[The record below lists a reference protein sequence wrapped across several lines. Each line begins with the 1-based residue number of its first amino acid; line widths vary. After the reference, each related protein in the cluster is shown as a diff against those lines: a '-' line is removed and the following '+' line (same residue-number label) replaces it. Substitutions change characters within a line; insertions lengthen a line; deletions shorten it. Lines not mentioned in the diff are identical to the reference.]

1 MNNSSVNLNSSLQA
15 ACSPLFGESSLRYN
29 LFSTSEITPAS
40 TDKFERR
47 LERLAREFA
56 RLIMQRTIRKIESA
70 DRDQTVSSFE
80 FDGQSYRRNRPTP
93 NTIDTRFG
101 PISFDRWYFQNTQ
114 SESSGIAPLDVRL
127 GIVAKRMTPALA
139 EVTGRLAADLPQQ
152 AARDMLSERFSV
164 TPSVE
169 AYRRVVADLATQ
181 VRTVHDEEAVKQLID
196 WIKEAR
202 QSEGKHDVLLQ
213 VGRDGV
219 FVQTRPCWEE
229 ACCGTLA
236 VYDRNRKR
244 VGTIYL
250 GQMPESEQPTMTR
263 RLTEVIQGVLR
274 GAGSEV
280 LKLRY
285 VTDAGSHPQ
294 AYYRD
299 VLCKMKHPLTN
310 RRLKW
315 TWCVDFF
322 HACEY
327 VSQLAASLF
336 GSGTDAASQWAK
348 QQRDTLRHE
357 QNGIKRVIA
366 RAAQQKRR
374 GGLKG
379 TKKDFAPAINY
390 LKKYKAHMD
399 YADRKKQGDPIG
411 SGITEAGCKV
421 IFNQRLKQSGM
432 RWHRDTG
439 QFIVDLRTANRSGI
453 WRRVWE
459 RLISSPTE
467 LPPITQTNKNE
478 LALN

>member
-1 MNNSSVNLNSSLQA
+1 
-15 ACSPLFGESSLRYN
+15 
-29 LFSTSEITPAS
+29 
-40 TDKFERR
+40 
-47 LERLAREFA
+47 
-56 RLIMQRTIRKIESA
+56 MQRTIRNLEST
-70 DRDQTVSSFE
+70 DRDQTVSSFTFGGE
-80 FDGQSYRRNRPTP
+80 SYRRNRRTAS
-93 NTIDTRFG
+93 TVDTRFG
-101 PISFDRWYFQNTQ
+101 PVQFERWYFQNTQ
-114 SESSGIAPLDVRL
+114 AKMPGMAPLDVRL
-127 GIVAKRMTPALA
+127 GIVAGRMTPALA

-152 AARDMLSERFSV
+152 ATRDMLAERFGA

-181 VRTVHDEEAVKQLID
+181 VRSVHDEEAIEQLIV
-196 WIKEAR
+196 WINQAR
-202 QSEGKHDVLLQ
+202 RSDGKHDVLLQ

-229 ACCGTLA
+229 ASCGTIA

-244 VGTIYL
+244 VGTVYL

-263 RLTEVIQGVLR
+263 RLTTMIQGVL
-274 GAGSEV
+274 AGSGSEP

-285 VTDAGSHPQ
+285 VTDAGCHPQ
-294 AYYRD
+294 AYYRE
-299 VLCKMKHPLTN
+299 VLCKMKHPLTK

-336 GSGTDAASQWAK
+336 GSGTDKATHWAK
-348 QQRDTLRHE
+348 EQRHTLRHDKH
-357 QNGIKRVIA
+357 GIQTVIA

-379 TKKDFAPAINY
+379 TKKDFAPALNY
-390 LKKYKAHMD
+390 LKKYKKHMN
-399 YADRKKQGDPIG
+399 YAERRRQGDPIG

-432 RWHRDTG
+432 RWHRASG

-453 WRRVWE
+453 WNRIWT
-459 RLISSPTE
+459 RLVRSNVT
-467 LPPITQTNKNE
+467 LPPITYQSPTE
-478 LALN
+478 SD

>member
-1 MNNSSVNLNSSLQA
+1 MNGSSEDLNASSQA
-15 ACSPLFGESSLRYN
+15 ACSPSSGESSQRYN
-29 LFSTSEITPAS
+29 LFSRSEITPTS

-47 LERLAREFA
+47 LERLAREVA
-56 RLIMQRTIRKIESA
+56 RLIMQRTIRTIEA
-70 DRDQTVSSFE
+70 VDRDQTVSSFG
-80 FDGQSYRRNRPTP
+80 FDGQSYRRNRRTT
-93 NTIDTRFG
+93 NTVDTRLG
-101 PISFDRWYFQNTQ
+101 PISFERWYFQNTQ
-114 SESSGIAPLDVRL
+114 SDSAGIAPLDVRL
-127 GIVAKRMTPALA
+127 GIVAQRMTPALA

-152 AARDMLSERFSV
+152 AARDMLGERFGV

-169 AYRRVVADLATQ
+169 AYRRVVADLASQ
-181 VRTVHDEEAVKQLID
+181 VRCVHDEEAIGQLLD
-196 WIKEAR
+196 WIAEAR

-229 ACCGTLA
+229 ASCGTLA
-236 VYDRNRKR
+236 VYDRKRKR

-250 GQMPESEQPTMTR
+250 GQMPESEQPTMTK

-274 GAGSEV
+274 GSGSEI

-285 VTDAGSHPQ
+285 VTDAGCHPQ

-299 VLCKMKHPLTN
+299 VLCKMRHPLTN

-315 TWCVDFF
+315 SWCVDFF

-336 GSGTDAASQWAK
+336 GTGTDAAQRWAK
-348 QQRDTLRHE
+348 QQRHTLRHE
-357 QNGIKRVIA
+357 QDGIKKVIA

-374 GGLKG
+374 GGLQG
-379 TKKDFAPAINY
+379 TKGDFATALNY
-390 LKKYKAHMD
+390 LKKYKSHMD
-399 YADRKKQGDPIG
+399 YAERKQQGDPIG

-432 RWHRDTG
+432 RWHRATG

-453 WRRVWE
+453 WNRVWS
-459 RLISSPTE
+459 RLISLRTD
-467 LPPITQTNKNE
+467 LPPITQASPPRN
-478 LALN
+478 A

>member
-1 MNNSSVNLNSSLQA
+1 
-15 ACSPLFGESSLRYN
+15 
-29 LFSTSEITPAS
+29 
-40 TDKFERR
+40 
-47 LERLAREFA
+47 LERLVRELA
-56 RLIMQRTIRKIESA
+56 RLIMQRTIQRIEST
-70 DRDQTVSSFE
+70 DREQTVSSLE
-80 FDGQSYRRNRPTP
+80 FGGESYRRNRRTN

-114 SESSGIAPLDVRL
+114 VKTPGIAPLDVRL
-127 GIVAKRMTPALA
+127 GIVAGRMTPALA

-152 AARDMLSERFSV
+152 ATRDMLAERFSV

-169 AYRRVVADLATQ
+169 AYRRVVAELATQ
-181 VRTVHDEEAVKQLID
+181 VRSVHDEEAIGQLMD
-196 WIKEAR
+196 WIDEAR
-202 QSEGKHDVLLQ
+202 QSNGKHDVLLQ

-229 ACCGTLA
+229 ASCGTIA
-236 VYDRNRKR
+236 VYDRNRNR

-263 RLTEVIQGVLR
+263 RLTAVIQGVLR

-280 LKLRY
+280 LNLRY
-285 VTDAGSHPQ
+285 VTDAGCHPQ

-299 VLCKMKHPLTN
+299 VLCKMKHPLTG

-315 TWCVDFF
+315 TWCVDFY

-327 VSQLAASLF
+327 ISQLAASLF
-336 GSGTDAASQWAK
+336 GSGTDKAHDWAK
-348 QQRDTLRHE
+348 QQRHTLRHE
-357 QNGIKRVIA
+357 KNGIKKVIA

-374 GGLKG
+374 GGLNG
-379 TKKDFAPAINY
+379 TKKDFTPALNY

-399 YADRKKQGDPIG
+399 YAERKKKGDPIG

-421 IFNQRLKQSGM
+421 VFNQRLKQSGM
-432 RWHRDTG
+432 RWHHATG

-453 WRRVWE
+453 WHRIWA
-459 RLISSPTE
+459 RLIRSKAD
-467 LPPITQTNKNE
+467 LPPISYQSPIKS
-478 LALN
+478 A

>member
-1 MNNSSVNLNSSLQA
+1 
-15 ACSPLFGESSLRYN
+15 
-29 LFSTSEITPAS
+29 
-40 TDKFERR
+40 
-47 LERLAREFA
+47 
-56 RLIMQRTIRKIESA
+56 MQRTIRRIEST
-70 DRDQTVSSFE
+70 DRDATVSSFH
-80 FDGQSYRRNRPTP
+80 FQGDSYRRNRRTP
-93 NTIDTRFG
+93 NSIDTRFG
-101 PISFDRWYFQNTQ
+101 AITFDRWYFQNTLAK
-114 SESSGIAPLDVRL
+114 SPGIAPLDARL
-127 GIVAKRMTPALA
+127 GIVAGRMTSALA

-152 AARDMLSERFSV
+152 AARDMLTERFSIA
-164 TPSVE
+164 PSVE
-169 AYRRVVADLATQ
+169 AYRRVVAELATQ
-181 VRTVHDEEAVKQLID
+181 VRTVHDEVAIEQLID
-196 WIKEAR
+196 WINEAR
-202 QSEGKHDVLLQ
+202 QIEGKHDVLLQ

-229 ACCGTLA
+229 ASCGTIA
-236 VYDRNRKR
+236 VYDRNRNR

-250 GQMPESEQPTMTR
+250 GQMPESNQPTMTR

-274 GAGSEV
+274 GAGSKV

-285 VTDAGSHPQ
+285 VTDAGCHPQ

-299 VLCKMKHPLTN
+299 VLCKMKHPLTG

-336 GSGTDAASQWAK
+336 GSGSDKAHDWAK
-348 QQRDTLRHE
+348 QQRHTLRHE
-357 QNGIKRVIA
+357 LGGIKTVIA

-379 TKKDFAPAINY
+379 TKKDFAPALNY
-390 LKKYKAHMD
+390 LKKYKSHMD
-399 YADRKKQGDPIG
+399 YAQRKKRGDPIG

-432 RWHRDTG
+432 RWHRQSG

-453 WRRVWE
+453 WRRIWD
-459 RLISSPTE
+459 RLIGSQTD
-467 LPPITQTNKNE
+467 LPPISYQSPIKST
-478 LALN
+478 